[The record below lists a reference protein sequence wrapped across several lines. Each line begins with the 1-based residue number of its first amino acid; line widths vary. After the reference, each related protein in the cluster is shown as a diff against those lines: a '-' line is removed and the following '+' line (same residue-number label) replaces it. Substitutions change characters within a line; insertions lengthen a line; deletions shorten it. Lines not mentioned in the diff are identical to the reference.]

1 MKKYHIR
8 YNTKHGDSD
17 LVWRIFEDG
26 KQYLVRDFLLTVPV
40 FGEKTIE
47 DGLEKWNVACYG
59 KLKIVD
65 DIASIEM
72 YK

>member
-8 YNTKHGDSD
+8 YNTMHSDSD

-59 KLKIVD
+59 NMEIVD
-65 DIASIEM
+65 NIAIINV
-72 YK
+72 